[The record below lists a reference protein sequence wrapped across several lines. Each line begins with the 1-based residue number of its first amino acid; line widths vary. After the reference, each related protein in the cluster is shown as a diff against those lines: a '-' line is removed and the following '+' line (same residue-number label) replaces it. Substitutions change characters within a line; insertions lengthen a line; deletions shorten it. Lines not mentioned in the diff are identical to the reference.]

1 MCATAGLLYCHLGA
15 QHFAKMLALRTP
27 LPDALAHVA
36 NARFVAILIFDRSGI
51 IIPVI
56 CWAGLL

>member
-1 MCATAGLLYCHLGA
+1 MRNCWPLVLLFRRNILP
-15 QHFAKMLALRTP
+15 KMLALCTP

-36 NARFVAILIFDRSGI
+36 NVRFVAILIFDRSGI